1 MTRISASDKRLYVR
15 LAVALEKGMLSGKYA
30 PGKRLP
36 SIHELCI
43 EFALSR
49 QTAGRALRLLE
60 DDGLIE
66 RVPGLGY
73 FVPDPDD
80 DD

>member
-1 MTRISASDKRLYVR
+1 MTTISRSDKRLYVQ
-15 LAVALEKGMLSGKYA
+15 LAVALEKGILSGKYT

-36 SIHELCI
+36 SIQELCI

-73 FVPDPDD
+73 FVPDDD
-80 DD
+80 NS

>member
-1 MTRISASDKRLYVR
+1 MTTISTSDQRRYVR
-15 LAVALEKGMLSGKYA
+15 LAATLEKEMQSGKYP

-36 SIHELCI
+36 SIAELCI
-43 EFALSR
+43 EFGLSR
-49 QTAGRALRLLE
+49 QTAGKALRLLE

-73 FVPDPDD
+73 FVPEDS
-80 DD
+80 